1 VLGVFSMFYIRERRV
16 WLWIKPAPSGAA
28 GSDTRMAM
36 TSQRRTLD
44 FNREYDVLKADLAD
58 VLQDRQP
65 PVDATGSP
73 AGQAHDSKAHDTK
86 GGS

>member
-1 VLGVFSMFYIRERRV
+1 METRKLTKL
-16 WLWIKPAPSGAA
+16 WLWIKPAPSGGV

-65 PVDATGSP
+65 
-73 AGQAHDSKAHDTK
+73 AGNPTVQGHDTK